1 MKVCKRYEDDTVCFV
16 KTESVENI
24 FSILN
29 SFDVDITFTYEMQ
42 KKCRLLFFDVLLTR
56 NGNNIVTTVYSKTTT
71 DDLHLNQN
79 SFALDS
85 WKRRT

>member
-29 SFDVDITFTYEMQ
+29 SFDVDITFTYEM
-42 KKCRLLFFDVLLTR
+42 
-56 NGNNIVTTVYSKTTT
+56 
-71 DDLHLNQN
+71 
-79 SFALDS
+79 
-85 WKRRT
+85 